1 MQKNEDDKCF
11 QQVATVALN
20 QEEIKGDSQ
29 RISKIKPFVSKYKN
43 NPTVALDILYN
54 KEKEIYPAST

>member
-1 MQKNEDDKCF
+1 M
-11 QQVATVALN
+11 ATVALN

-43 NPTVALDILYN
+43 NPTFALDILYN
-54 KEKEIYPAST
+54 EEKEIYPAST